1 MNRTAFA
8 SLCLLASGL
17 AACADAAPDAATIA
31 AATAR
36 AEAAAQSLT
45 SALVGEL
52 TKALQEGDA
61 AAAVDVC
68 GEVAQSITMR
78 NGGEDGFRVARTAL
92 RVRNPV
98 NAPAPYERAVL
109 ERWSD
114 AAEAQDWSEVVA
126 TDGGHELR
134 WMRPIRLL
142 PMCTQCHGNSDEI
155 LPATRA
161 AIRARYPDD
170 QAIDFAPG
178 DLRGAV
184 TVRAPLAV
192 SR

>member
-1 MNRTAFA
+1 MNRLACA
-8 SLCLLASGL
+8 PLLSLLSVLP
-17 AACADAAPDAATIA
+17 ACADAGPDAAVIA

-61 AAAVDVC
+61 ASAVDVC

-98 NAPAPYERAVL
+98 TAPAAHERAVL
-109 ERWSD
+109 ERWSRE
-114 AAEAQDWSEVVA
+114 AESQDWSEVVA
-126 TDGGHELR
+126 TGGGHELR

-142 PMCTQCHGNSDEI
+142 PMCTQCHGTDDEI

-170 QAIDFAPG
+170 QAVGFAPG
-178 DLRGAV
+178 DLRGAI
-184 TVRAPLAV
+184 TVRVPL
-192 SR
+192 